1 MSVPKKALE
10 QLESIENELSKQ
22 QEDLNTEEIVNEEI
36 VHDNES
42 DQQGITSET
51 HPHIEALQKDLELE
65 RQRSAS
71 MKGRI
76 ESQLKRSNEEN
87 KELKNQLEELQ
98 NQFSEIREANKVP
111 GFKSNLTDEEIEEV
125 GEEVL
130 ELQDRVIKG
139 TLKEELE
146 SGSIKELVNTLVEQS
161 INARKEQE
169 TKVKEDRQWFWTS
182 VEQEYPGAAK
192 INSSDANWF
201 KFLNSYDQIT
211 GKRLRDVGSEAV
223 QNGDVNVIVN
233 LLKKYKPLT
242 DQSVAPVQPVTPM
255 PESTGTN
262 STMIKTPEAFSIS
275 KAEVNQFYLDVGKG
289 KYLRNQKK
297 QKEMEA
303 KIMEAAQSGR
313 IF

>member
-10 QLESIENELSKQ
+10 QLESIKEKVKQ
-22 QEDLNTEEIVNEEI
+22 QSQNAEETVNEEV

-65 RQRSAS
+65 RQRSSS

-98 NQFSEIREANKVP
+98 SQFSEIREANKIP

-146 SGSIKELVNTLVEQS
+146 NGSIKELVNKLVEKS
-161 INARKEQE
+161 ISSRAEQE
-169 TKVKEDRQWFWTS
+169 KQVKEDRQWFWTS
-182 VEQEYPGAAK
+182 VEQQYPGAAK
-192 INSSDANWF
+192 LNAGDANWF
-201 KFLNSYDQIT
+201 KFLNGYDQIT

-223 QNGDVNVIVN
+223 KNGDVNIIVN
-233 LLKKYKPLT
+233 LLKRFKPLT
-242 DQSVAPVQPVTPM
+242 DQSVASVQPVSPM
-255 PESTGTN
+255 PEKTGSN
-262 STMIKTPEAFSIS
+262 NINVKTPEAFSIS
-275 KAEVNQFYLDVGKG
+275 KAEVDSFYRDVGKG
-289 KYLRNQKK
+289 KYSGNVKK
-297 QKEMEA
+297 QRELEA

-313 IF
+313 IY

>member
-22 QEDLNTEEIVNEEI
+22 QENLNSEEIVNEQT

-87 KELKNQLEELQ
+87 KELKSQLEELQ

-146 SGSIKELVNTLVEQS
+146 SGSIKELVNKLVEQS

-182 VEQEYPGAAK
+182 VEQQYPGAAN
-192 INSSDANWF
+192 INSSDPNWF
-201 KFLNSYDQIT
+201 KFLNSFDQIT

-223 QNGDVNVIVN
+223 QTGDVDVIVN

-242 DQSVAPVQPVTPM
+242 DQSVASVQPVSPM
-255 PESTGTN
+255 PETTGTN
-262 STMIKTPEAFSIS
+262 SINVKQPEAFSIS
-275 KAEVNQFYLDVGKG
+275 KAEVDKFYSDIGKG
-289 KYLRNQKK
+289 KYLKHPKK
-297 QKEMEA
+297 QKELEE